1 MVSYGFPIKTSIFP
15 WFSYGIILG
24 FVHGQ
29 NPLDVENRKRGK
41 ALEHDR
47 RGTRTGLEPHRTVLQ
62 QKTMEQ
68 WWDFMVPSG
77 NLT

>member
-47 RGTRTGLEPHRTVLQ
+47 RGTRTGLEPHRT
-62 QKTMEQ
+62 
-68 WWDFMVPSG
+68 DG
-77 NLT
+77 NKKPWNNGGILWYPLVI